1 MMDPGDALP
10 FRLTFV
16 SSHFENW
23 KDLIEEEPSPDE
35 VAPRIA
41 AVGGAGGWILQTYLF
56 LRRRGYAV
64 EIAGSAP
71 PDGVCLFHIDDLGI
85 RSCPANAFV
94 VVIRPDR
101 PRSVLGDMQI
111 VQNRRLVQSDRDLFV
126 PYWPQPGLLPRDPSR
141 GNRVERLGFVGR
153 MRNLA
158 ERFQSP
164 EFQKRLREIGVE
176 FVVREDRW
184 WDYRDLDVV
193 LGVRDGKLTF
203 LNAKPASKLVNA
215 WMAGCPAL
223 VGEEPGFEDLRHS
236 SLDYVT
242 VDSTE
247 SVVSAIETLKSD
259 GELFSKMLENGL
271 ARALEFHSDRTTDR
285 WIAMLEGPVR
295 EAYEVWAAESRPRH
309 YARYL
314 YRCLRSRFPV
324 EEYVR

>member
-1 MMDPGDALP
+1 MPESRVALP

-71 PDGVCLFHIDDLGI
+71 PGGVCLFHIDDMGI
-85 RSCPANAFV
+85 RSYPSNAFV

-101 PRSVLGDMQI
+101 PRSVLCAMQI
-111 VQNRRLVQSDRDLFV
+111 VQHPRLVQSDRDLFV

-141 GNRVERLGFVGR
+141 ENRVEKMGFVGR

-184 WDYRDLDVV
+184 WDYP
-193 LGVRDGKLTF
+193 T
-203 LNAKPASKLVNA
+203 SM
-215 WMAGCPAL
+215 W
-223 VGEEPGFEDLRHS
+223 
-236 SLDYVT
+236 SL
-242 VDSTE
+242 
-247 SVVSAIETLKSD
+247 
-259 GELFSKMLENGL
+259 
-271 ARALEFHSDRTTDR
+271 
-285 WIAMLEGPVR
+285 
-295 EAYEVWAAESRPRH
+295 AYGTGT
-309 YARYL
+309 
-314 YRCLRSRFPV
+314 
-324 EEYVR
+324 